1 MNTAIIIVALM
12 FIAVTNGA
20 PLSMRCMELL
30 NSIGPYDYC
39 NKTLNISQGG
49 NSVTYLVSSANNVTR
64 TFQQICANN
73 KMVSTYR

>member
-1 MNTAIIIVALM
+1 MNTAILVAAVM
-12 FIAVTNGA
+12 FIAATSAA

-39 NKTLNISQGG
+39 NKTLNISQRG

-64 TFQQICANN
+64 IFQQICANN
-73 KMVSTYR
+73 KMVCKYS